1 MSIIIKPLAGP
12 NPNTS
17 PNRRTDGF
25 DHAIPYQMIPVGGT
39 REMGVQ
45 TGDFKAEMSF
55 TRPDISSMSN
65 FRMLSATSP
74 KLFPLPGP
82 GEFVNRIALPERSL
96 IQFTLSGRVVG
107 ITTLEGRDRPIGAPL
122 LKPDFKLQVSVLP
135 SVTRKVA
142 TVYAFDRINRDRG
155 TRIDMAGHLASAH
168 KVFHDQANFT
178 IDNIDGRAASSGTA
192 RKVTLNGSMGKAFEL
207 LNKKVLRL
215 LIQAIESAF
224 PRLFIEA
231 HCVIIPVPLPIVL
244 KGKAGITGVNLRL
257 ADSKT
262 QRIFNT
268 LIIGTQRRRP
278 PAKQGGTQP
287 TPSQL
292 LQNTVAHELGHSLG
306 LKLHPSEEGQL
317 PPKIVRGDINPEFFK
332 PDFHNLMFP
341 DQFIVAERLNGVQV
355 EILHEFHPPF
365 RTLEF

>member
-1 MSIIIKPLAGP
+1 MPIIIKPLAGP

-17 PNRRTDGF
+17 PDRRTDGF
-25 DHAIPYQMIPVGGT
+25 DHAIPYQMIPVGGV
-39 REMGVQ
+39 REMGLQ

-65 FRMLSATSP
+65 FRVLSATSP

-82 GEFVNRIALPERSL
+82 GVFVNRIALPERSF
-96 IQFTLSGRVVG
+96 IQFTLRGRAAG
-107 ITTLEGRDRPIGAPL
+107 MTILEGRDRPTEAPL
-122 LKPDFKLQVSVLP
+122 LKPDFKLHVSVLP
-135 SVTRKVA
+135 SVTRKIA

-155 TRIDMAGHLASAH
+155 TRIDMAGHLANTH

-178 IDNIDGRAASSGTA
+178 IVNIDGPAASSRAA
-192 RKVTLNGSMGKAFEL
+192 RKVTLNGTMGKAFEL

-224 PRLFIEA
+224 PRLFIEV

-244 KGKAGITGVNLRL
+244 KGKAGIVGVNLRL

-268 LIIGTQRRRP
+268 LMIGAQRRRP
-278 PAKQGGTQP
+278 PAKQGGSQP

-292 LQNTVAHELGHSLG
+292 LQNAVAHELGHSLG
-306 LKLHPSEEGQL
+306 LKHHPSEVAQL

-341 DQFIVAERLNGVQV
+341 TQLIVSERLNGVQV

-365 RTLEF
+365 RVLEF